1 MEGVSILEKQ
11 DNHNS
16 KHTIDSLKTKRRE
29 NQYNTAQNQ
38 TTKGKRQRRNVK
50 SMGKQKWQYISIITL
65 NANGLNAPFKR
76 HRLDFF
82 FFLKSLQCCA
92 SKRPTLGQRTLIDWK
107 WEDRKRYFILM
118 EITRKLGAQYS
129 LLKGFLKG
137 SLWQYRLSSKT
148 NKKLKKTT

>member
-50 SMGKQKWQYISIITL
+50 SMGKQEWQYISIITL

-82 FFLKSLQCCA
+82 FFFKEPTMFCLQETHSRAKDTHRLKM
-92 SKRPTLGQRTLIDWK
+92 RG
-107 WEDRKRYFILM
+107 
-118 EITRKLGAQYS
+118 
-129 LLKGFLKG
+129 
-137 SLWQYRLSSKT
+137 
-148 NKKLKKTT
+148 